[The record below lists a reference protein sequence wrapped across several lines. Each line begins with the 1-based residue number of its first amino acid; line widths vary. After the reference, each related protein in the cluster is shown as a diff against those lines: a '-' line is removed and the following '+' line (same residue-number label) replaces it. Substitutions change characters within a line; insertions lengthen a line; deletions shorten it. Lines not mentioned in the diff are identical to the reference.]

1 MEKRGELHLLLL
13 HKQHDNPWLE
23 VYRNCIWPPYGSTG
37 LYHVNFMGK
46 CLEQDANLTLL
57 PQSCTALWREQF
69 VSPNVSEGG
78 TFEVF
83 KKKKRNKNI

>member
-1 MEKRGELHLLLL
+1 M
-13 HKQHDNPWLE
+13 
-23 VYRNCIWPPYGSTG
+23 
-37 LYHVNFMGK
+37 NFMGK